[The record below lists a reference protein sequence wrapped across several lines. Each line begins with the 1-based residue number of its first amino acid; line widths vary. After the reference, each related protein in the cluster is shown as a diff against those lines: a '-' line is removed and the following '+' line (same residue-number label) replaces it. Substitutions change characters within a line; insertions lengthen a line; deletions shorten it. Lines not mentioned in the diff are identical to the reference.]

1 MCVQLRRD
9 VENEDVVKSD
19 IIEGI
24 FVMFRDFYFIL
35 KTQETIGG
43 LSVEQYHEHYCI

>member
-24 FVMFRDFYFIL
+24 FSCSGISIL
-35 KTQETIGG
+35 
-43 LSVEQYHEHYCI
+43 S